1 MDAGVRAPHEAVA
14 GNPILGF
21 FIFWALVNKSSY
33 LIVNGRALGSFFL
46 CESKRG
52 KMKQAPEHLVN
63 LIEPIVEGL
72 GYECVGIEY
81 NPHPK
86 HGLLRIYIDSENGIL
101 VEDCTKVSHQISGV
115 MDVEDPI
122 LGNYSLEISSP
133 GEDRP
138 FFKVSQFERYIGST
152 VLVHLFKAI
161 DGRRK
166 ITGLIEKVEGDII
179 TLQEGDQV
187 FEVPFIAM
195 SKARLVPEYLIE
207 KGGRSGK

>member
-1 MDAGVRAPHEAVA
+1 
-14 GNPILGF
+14 
-21 FIFWALVNKSSY
+21 
-33 LIVNGRALGSFFL
+33 
-46 CESKRG
+46 
-52 KMKQAPEHLVN
+52 MKQAPEHLVN

-86 HGLLRIYIDSENGIL
+86 HGLLRIYIDAENGIL

-122 LGNYSLEISSP
+122 TSNYHLEVSSP
-133 GEDRP
+133 GADRP
-138 FFKVSQFERYIGST
+138 FFKVSQFEQYVGST

-166 ITGLIEKVEGDII
+166 ISGLIVKVEGEII
-179 TLQEGDQV
+179 SLQEGDQV
-187 FEVPFIAM
+187 VEVPFIAL
-195 SKARLVPEYLIE
+195 SKAKLVPEYLIE